1 MAEEELGGEV
11 SVGHVS
17 ILVLLSLVVM
27 VLVRSWRRFT
37 WSVVTVVVP
46 VVVPFLCEVRVSV
59 VVVDIPVAVC
69 RFVCAYL
76 APNQVVLSSH
86 ICSPVMAP
94 VAQLASGS
102 KPTLPST
109 GLCCHTRST

>member
-1 MAEEELGGEV
+1 MERYQLV
-11 SVGHVS
+11 IVS
-17 ILVLLSLVVM
+17 ILVLWSLVVM

-37 WSVVTVVVP
+37 WSVVSVT